1 MTQFKQDTGAIQDT
15 EARGTLFGYRS
26 PGIPG
31 LPALLFCQHFTS
43 TVNDHDPAL
52 SGAFTSDREVI
63 LFNDAEQRKRTATTR
78 LNADDARCEALFAS
92 GPQQSDAPTAA
103 SLADAISGVVRRF
116 GTRGLRGPD
125 GARVRRPS
133 PGSRRADALGPAT
146 HRQDGR
152 PAAGQIRPQAARP
165 VPRLVADRGVT
176 YRDAERR

>member
-1 MTQFKQDTGAIQDT
+1 MTQFKQDTGAIQDA
-15 EARGTLFGYRS
+15 EARGTLFGYRRL
-26 PGIPG
+26 GIPG
-31 LPALLFCQHFTS
+31 RPALLFCQHFTS

-63 LFNDAEQRKRTATTR
+63 LFNDAGQQGRTATTR
-78 LNADDARCEALFAS
+78 LNADDARCQALFAS

-116 GTRGLRGPD
+116 GTRGCGPD

-133 PGSRRADALGPAT
+133 PGSRRADAPGPAT
-146 HRQDGR
+146 HRQDVR
-152 PAAGQIRPQAARP
+152 PAAGQIRPQAAQP